1 MARYKP
7 YDYSQMM
14 MVPVLLAE
22 QLVPGTLEHSIHY
35 LLEEH
40 LDLSGFDQD
49 FKNDETGCRAYSPK
63 VLLKV
68 VLLGYSR
75 GMLGS
80 RKLEAACRENIVF
93 MALTCGQKP
102 DHSTFAS
109 FVSGM
114 GEERIEEL
122 FTQVLL
128 VCAEEGLLGGT
139 HFSLDGLKLSSNASK
154 EWSGTHAD
162 LRKKKEK
169 LQELVK
175 DAIKEHKRND
185 RKGSDGD
192 EARRRIER
200 LERKARRIE
209 EFLQEN
215 EPKKGRSG
223 TEIQS
228 NVTDNESAKMKTS
241 HGILQGYNAQ
251 AMVDSKHQ
259 IIVSAEAFGEG
270 GDSGAASAM
279 LKGAQTNLL
288 GAGLGA
294 AVLEGAIFTA
304 DTGFYSQENWEA
316 CVEAGVDAYIPDP
329 KFRQRDP
336 RLKDARRFRR
346 ATDKHKKQYKSKRRT
361 YGPKDFTFDIAAGRL
376 ICPAGKK
383 LWRCGTQSRRGD
395 YRIESY
401 RAPESACVNCS
412 LRAKCLRN
420 PKQTGGRQVRYFHLE
435 GNEKWTTR
443 MKNKIDTVE
452 GRRIYSMRL
461 GNVEPVFGNIRAQK
475 GMDRFTLRGRAK
487 VNIQW
492 KLYSMV
498 HNIEKLG
505 GYGWN

>member
-14 MVPVLLAE
+14 MVPVSLAE
-22 QLVPGTLEHSIHY
+22 QLVPGTLEHTIHFMV
-35 LLEEH
+35 EEH
-40 LDLSGFDQD
+40 LDLSGFDQE

-93 MALTCGQKP
+93 MALTCGLKP

-114 GEERIEEL
+114 GEEHIQEL

-162 LRKKKEK
+162 LKKKKEK
-169 LQELVK
+169 LQELVR
-175 DAIKEHKRND
+175 DAVKEHKRND
-185 RKGSDGD
+185 RKGGGPDQS
-192 EARRRIER
+192 RRRIER
-200 LERKARRIE
+200 LERKAEKIE
-209 EFLQEN
+209 RFLQEN
-215 EPKKGRSG
+215 EPRKGR
-223 TEIQS
+223 TKAEIQS
-228 NVTDNESAKMKTS
+228 NVTDNESAKMKTA
-241 HGILQGYNAQ
+241 HGIVQGYNAQ

-259 IIVSAEAFGEG
+259 IVVSAEAFGEG
-270 GDSGAASAM
+270 GDSGAARAM
-279 LKGAQTNLL
+279 LESAQANLE
-288 GAGLGA
+288 GAGCGA
-294 AVLEGAIFTA
+294 AVLEGAVFSA

-316 CVEAGVDAYIPDP
+316 CMDAGVDAYIPDP

-336 RLKDARRFRR
+336 RLKNARRFRR
-346 ATDKHKKQYKSKRRT
+346 PTDKGKKQYQSKRKKF
-361 YGPKDFTFDIAAGRL
+361 GPKDFKKDPVTGKL
-376 ICPAGKK
+376 VCPAGKT
-383 LWRCGTQSRRGD
+383 LYRSGTNMRQGD
-395 YRIESY
+395 YRLESF
-401 RAPESACVNCS
+401 RAPKSACTNCA
-412 LRAKCLRN
+412 LRAKCLRY
-420 PKQTGGRQVRYFHLE
+420 PDGSGTRTVRYFHLE
-435 GNEKWTTR
+435 GSESWTSQ
-443 MKNKIDTVE
+443 MKNKIDTLE

-461 GNVEPVFGNIRAQK
+461 ANVEPVFGNIRAQK

-492 KLYSMV
+492 RLYCIV
-498 HNIEKLG
+498 HNIEKIA